1 MAQPNRST
9 DGSPC
14 DHDPACTSSE
24 PVVGS
29 ALPAQPRDHTPA
41 EAGFTRSREA
51 PTPDSDAEDGYRRP
65 APFAWQHGRH
75 LLLLDE
81 EPNGIWVMADL
92 WFDPDQNRYLER
104 KRAVFPWAREALGAT
119 LSRALAH
126 GEIVASESADRLD
139 AWYGS
144 THGER
149 VTAS

>member
-9 DGSPC
+9 DGSRF
-14 DHDPACTSSE
+14 DHDPACSPEPSVAAAAPAHTS
-24 PVVGS
+24 
-29 ALPAQPRDHTPA
+29 
-41 EAGFTRSREA
+41 GFTRSREA
-51 PTPDSDAEDGYRRP
+51 PSTDPGADDGYRRP

-81 EPNGIWVMADL
+81 EPNGVWVMAEL
-92 WFDPDQNRYLER
+92 WFDPDQCRYLEL

-144 THGER
+144 THGEQ
-149 VTAS
+149 VATI